1 MSLPKNYLNTGFHSL
16 WFNSLRPFVTMWE
29 VMISFSLNILNW
41 AYSYRDL
48 ILSNFYQNGVFF
60 FGSCKPS
67 YVSPEFTMGRF
78 IFLKIRITTQET
90 LHLFW
95 SCSVLAWPLQVCVCV
110 VLEFYCRLF
119 LSQVG
124 WISVFPEYL
133 CYKQRTECKS
143 GLKSQIKLVALE
155 IKYW

>member
-1 MSLPKNYLNTGFHSL
+1 
-16 WFNSLRPFVTMWE
+16 
-29 VMISFSLNILNW
+29 MISLSLNVLNW
-41 AYSYRDL
+41 AYSYGNL
-48 ILSNFYQNGVFF
+48 ILNNFYQNGF

-67 YVSPEFTMGRF
+67 YASPEFTMGHF
-78 IFLKIRITTQET
+78 IFLVTHLLKIRITTQET
-90 LHLFW
+90 LHSFW
-95 SCSVLAWPLQVCVCV
+95 SCPVLAWLLQVCICV

-133 CYKQRTECKS
+133 YYKQRTECKS

-155 IKYW
+155 IKYWWKTSCHDGSLPWAWFLFFFKWNT